1 MAKIYGYSRISTNK
15 QSITRQN
22 RNILDSYPNAEIKQE
37 VFTGT
42 TTDRPV
48 WSKLFKNAKEGD
60 TIVFDSVSR
69 MSRNA
74 EEGFEEYMALY
85 KRGVELVFIKEPHIN
100 TKTYKKA
107 LTNQIG
113 LTNTKI
119 DKILE
124 GVNAFLEELAKEQ
137 IEIAF
142 QQSEKEVMDLRQRT
156 KEGLITAKAN
166 GKQVGRVVGSKFETK
181 KAIENKAKI
190 IKLSKSFNGTLKD
203 TEVLEL
209 LNIDRVTYYRYKK
222 QIKAELSEKEKN
234 P

>member
-22 RNILDSYPNAEIKQE
+22 RNILELYPTAIIKEE

-42 TTDRPV
+42 TTDRPI
-48 WSKLFKNAKEGD
+48 WTKLLKDIKAGD

-74 EEGFEEYMALY
+74 EEGVKEYLELY
-85 KRGVELVFIKEPHIN
+85 DLGVTLVFIKEPHIN
-100 TKTYKKA
+100 TNTYKKA
-107 LTNQIG
+107 LNVDLGIETDNEVLKPILNGVKKALEVLATQQI
-113 LTNTKI
+113 
-119 DKILE
+119 
-124 GVNAFLEELAKEQ
+124 Q
-137 IEIAF
+137 IAF
-142 QQSEKEVMDLRQRT
+142 EQSEKEVNDLSQRT
-156 KEGLITAKAN
+156 VEGLITAKAN
-166 GKQVGRVVGSKFETK
+166 GKILGRKVGSKIETK

-209 LNIDRVTYYRYKK
+209 LNIDRGTYYRYKK
-222 QIKAELSEKEKN
+222 QIKAELSEKE
-234 P
+234 

>member
-1 MAKIYGYSRISTNK
+1 MARIYGYSRISTNK

-166 GKQVGRVVGSKFETK
+166 GKQVGRVVGSKIETK

-209 LNIDRVTYYRYKK
+209 LNIDRGTYYRYKK
-222 QIKAELSEKEKN
+222 QIKEELGGN
-234 P
+234 

>member
-22 RNILDSYPNAEIKQE
+22 RNILELYPTAIIKEE

-42 TTDRPV
+42 TTDRPI
-48 WSKLFKNAKEGD
+48 WTKLLKDIKAGD

-74 EEGFEEYMALY
+74 EEGVKEYLELY
-85 KRGVELVFIKEPHIN
+85 EQGVTLVFIKEPHIN
-100 TKTYKKA
+100 TNTYKKA
-107 LTNQIG
+107 LNVDLGIETDNEVLKPILNGVKKALEVLATQQI
-113 LTNTKI
+113 
-119 DKILE
+119 
-124 GVNAFLEELAKEQ
+124 Q
-137 IEIAF
+137 IAF
-142 QQSEKEVMDLRQRT
+142 EQSEKEVNDLSQRT
-156 KEGLITAKAN
+156 VEGLITAKAN
-166 GKQVGRVVGSKFETK
+166 GKILGRRVGSKIETK

-209 LNIDRVTYYRYKK
+209 LNIDRGTYYRYKK
-222 QIKAELSEKEKN
+222 QIKAELSEKE
-234 P
+234 

>member
-166 GKQVGRVVGSKFETK
+166 GKQVGRVVGSKIETK

-209 LNIDRVTYYRYKK
+209 LNIDRGTYYRYKK
-222 QIKAELSEKEKN
+222 QIKEDLGVE
-234 P
+234 

>member
-166 GKQVGRVVGSKFETK
+166 GKQVGRVVGSKIETK
-181 KAIENKAKI
+181 KAIEHKAKI

-209 LNIDRVTYYRYKK
+209 LNIDRGTYYRYKK
-222 QIKAELSEKEKN
+222 QIKEELGGN
-234 P
+234 

>member
-142 QQSEKEVMDLRQRT
+142 QQSEKEVIDLRQRT

-209 LNIDRVTYYRYKK
+209 LNIDRGTYYRYKK
-222 QIKAELSEKEKN
+222 QIKAELSEKE
-234 P
+234 

>member
-22 RNILDSYPNAEIKQE
+22 RNILELYPTAIIKEE

-48 WSKLFKNAKEGD
+48 WTKLLKDIKAGD

-74 EEGFEEYMALY
+74 EEGVKEYLELY
-85 KRGVELVFIKEPHIN
+85 DLGVTLVFIKEPHIN
-100 TKTYKKA
+100 TNTYKKA
-107 LTNQIG
+107 LNVDLGIETDNEVLKPILNGVKKALEVLATQQI
-113 LTNTKI
+113 
-119 DKILE
+119 
-124 GVNAFLEELAKEQ
+124 Q
-137 IEIAF
+137 IAF
-142 QQSEKEVMDLRQRT
+142 EQSEKEVNDLSQRT
-156 KEGLITAKAN
+156 VEGLITAKAN
-166 GKQVGRVVGSKFETK
+166 GKILGRRVGSKIETK

-209 LNIDRVTYYRYKK
+209 LNIDRGTYYRYKK
-222 QIKAELSEKEKN
+222 QIKAELSERE
-234 P
+234 

>member
-22 RNILDSYPNAEIKQE
+22 RNILELYPTAIIKEE

-42 TTDRPV
+42 TTDRPI
-48 WSKLFKNAKEGD
+48 WTKLLKDIKAGD

-74 EEGFEEYMALY
+74 EEGVKEYLELY
-85 KRGVELVFIKEPHIN
+85 DLGVTLVFIKEPHIN
-100 TKTYKKA
+100 TNTYKKA
-107 LTNQIG
+107 LNVDLGIETDNEVLKPILNGVKKALEVLATQQI
-113 LTNTKI
+113 
-119 DKILE
+119 
-124 GVNAFLEELAKEQ
+124 Q
-137 IEIAF
+137 IAF
-142 QQSEKEVMDLRQRT
+142 EQSEKEVNDLSQRT
-156 KEGLITAKAN
+156 VEGLITAKAN
-166 GKQVGRVVGSKFETK
+166 GKILGRRVGSKIETK

-209 LNIDRVTYYRYKK
+209 LNIDRGTYYRYKK
-222 QIKAELSEKEKN
+222 QIKAELSEKE
-234 P
+234 

>member
-69 MSRNA
+69 MSRDA

-209 LNIDRVTYYRYKK
+209 LNIDRGTYYRYKK
-222 QIKAELSEKEKN
+222 QIKAELSEKE
-234 P
+234 

>member
-100 TKTYKKA
+100 TKTYKQA

-181 KAIENKAKI
+181 KAKDNKAKI

-209 LNIDRVTYYRYKK
+209 LNIDRGTYYRYKK
-222 QIKAELSEKEKN
+222 QIKAELSEKE
-234 P
+234 

>member
-22 RNILDSYPNAEIKQE
+22 RNILELYPTAIIKEE

-42 TTDRPV
+42 TTDRPI
-48 WSKLFKNAKEGD
+48 WTKLLKDIKAGD

-74 EEGFEEYMALY
+74 EEGVKEYLELY
-85 KRGVELVFIKEPHIN
+85 DLGVTLVFIKEPHIN
-100 TKTYKKA
+100 TNTYKKA
-107 LTNQIG
+107 LNVDLGIETDNEVLKPILNGVKKALEVLATQQI
-113 LTNTKI
+113 
-119 DKILE
+119 
-124 GVNAFLEELAKEQ
+124 Q
-137 IEIAF
+137 IAF
-142 QQSEKEVMDLRQRT
+142 EQSEKEVNDLSQRT
-156 KEGLITAKAN
+156 VEGLITAKAN
-166 GKQVGRVVGSKFETK
+166 GKILGRRVGSKIETK

-209 LNIDRVTYYRYKK
+209 LNIDRGTYYRYKK
-222 QIKAELSEKEKN
+222 QIKAELSKKE
-234 P
+234 

>member
-1 MAKIYGYSRISTNK
+1 MAKIYGYSRISTIK

-209 LNIDRVTYYRYKK
+209 LNIDRGTYYRYKK
-222 QIKAELSEKEKN
+222 QIKAELSEKE
-234 P
+234 

>member
-22 RNILDSYPNAEIKQE
+22 RNILELYPTAIIKEE

-42 TTDRPV
+42 TTDRPI
-48 WSKLFKNAKEGD
+48 WTKLLKDIKAGD

-74 EEGFEEYMALY
+74 EEGVKEYLELY
-85 KRGVELVFIKEPHIN
+85 EQGVTLVFIKEPHIN
-100 TKTYKKA
+100 TNTYKKA
-107 LTNQIG
+107 LNVDLGIETDNEVLKPILNGVKKALEVLATQQI
-113 LTNTKI
+113 
-119 DKILE
+119 
-124 GVNAFLEELAKEQ
+124 Q
-137 IEIAF
+137 IAF
-142 QQSEKEVMDLRQRT
+142 EQSEKEVNDLSQRT
-156 KEGLITAKAN
+156 VEGLITAKAN
-166 GKQVGRVVGSKFETK
+166 GKILGRKVGSKIETK

-209 LNIDRVTYYRYKK
+209 LNIDRGTYYRYKK
-222 QIKAELSEKEKN
+222 QIKAELSEKE
-234 P
+234 

>member
-100 TKTYKKA
+100 TNTYKKA

-113 LTNTKI
+113 LTYTKI

-209 LNIDRVTYYRYKK
+209 LNIDRGTYYRYKK
-222 QIKAELSEKEKN
+222 QIKAELSEKE
-234 P
+234 

>member
-60 TIVFDSVSR
+60 AIVFDSVSR

-209 LNIDRVTYYRYKK
+209 LNIDRGTYYRYKK
-222 QIKAELSEKEKN
+222 QIKAELSEME
-234 P
+234 